1 MWKKYRLSGVFKQL
15 HIEHITIQI
24 FKKIEETPSGNF
36 TVYIKLRTGASP
48 SKVEK
53 KLEQIA
59 VGMKMESVSLERVSR
74 NKFKLVFRNSSQDSF
89 PQYPQPS
96 IGLRNGNKVMAIP
109 FGLNSDGYQMR
120 LPIFTPSGGTVT
132 LIGGLPGQGKSSAL
146 KLLVSGVTTSSD
158 CIIWFDP
165 KSGADAS
172 AYHNRVHA
180 VVDPLNSEPYQR
192 IIKFLLKSVLI
203 RNSILSSGSS
213 IDSLPRIILLIDEW
227 YLLSSIAPKNEQV
240 EIQNSL
246 RRLVATGR
254 SANISII
261 LSTQRPTSQ
270 NIDVTTRELC
280 NSRVAFYCGDIHA
293 SEAIL
298 GQPGAEDKTNPLK
311 PGEALVWIDGKLNRT
326 TLFRV
331 PDVTQIPQLISHRR
345 NISLIQLRNEEKEL
359 CDRLGLEIKSEEDF
373 QMM

>member
-1 MWKKYRLSGVFKQL
+1 MWKKYRLSEVFKQL

-24 FKKIEETPSGNF
+24 FKKIDKTPNGNYSIF
-36 TVYIKLRTGASP
+36 IKLRTGASP

-59 VGMKMESVSLERVSR
+59 IGMKMESVSLERVTR
-74 NKFKLVFRNSSQDSF
+74 NRFKLVFRNTNQESF
-89 PQYPQPS
+89 PQYPQES
-96 IGLRNGNKVMAIP
+96 TSLGNGNKVMAIP
-109 FGLNSDGYQMR
+109 FGLNADGYQTR

-146 KLLVSGVTTSSD
+146 KLLVSGVTTSND

-172 AYHNRVHA
+172 AYYNRVHA
-180 VVDPLNSEPYQR
+180 VVDPINSEPYRR
-192 IIKFLLKSVLI
+192 ILKFLLESVLI
-203 RNSILSSGSS
+203 RNRILSSGNS
-213 IDSLPRIILLIDEW
+213 IMSLPRIILLIDEW
-227 YLLSSIAPKNEQV
+227 YLLSAIAPKNEQA
-240 EIQNSL
+240 EIQTDL

-254 SANISII
+254 SANVSVI

-280 NSRVAFYCGDIHA
+280 NSRVAFYCGDIYA

-298 GQPGAEDKTNPLK
+298 GQPGAENKSNPLR
-311 PGEALVWIDGKLNRT
+311 PGEALVWIDGKLDRT
-326 TLFRV
+326 TLFKV
-331 PDVTQIPQLISHRR
+331 PDTLENVQPFTNQR
-345 NISLIQLRNEEKEL
+345 NIGLIQLRNQEKEL
-359 CDRLGLEIKSEEDF
+359 CKRLGLEILD
-373 QMM
+373 